1 MRGAAR
7 RADDFLACG
16 RAARFADDLAELRFL
31 PREDADLR
39 AVLRDDLLL
48 ELALRARELAD
59 FARAAPVRFFAVD
72 FFAFERLFAD
82 REEERFFVAAIMPP
96 F

>member
-1 MRGAAR
+1 
-7 RADDFLACG
+7 
-16 RAARFADDLAELRFL
+16 
-31 PREDADLR
+31 
-39 AVLRDDLLL
+39 LL